1 MINNFLVVLI
11 NTKEIP
17 ILGKLSK
24 NRSVNLKLF
33 KVVGIINNLVKNLKI
48 LKGQIGR
55 KIYYQNQLSRKK

>member
-1 MINNFLVVLI
+1 MINNFLVILI

-24 NRSVNLKLF
+24 NRSVNLTLF

-55 KIYYQNQLSRKK
+55 KIY

>member
-1 MINNFLVVLI
+1 MINNFLVILI

-24 NRSVNLKLF
+24 NRSVNLTLF
-33 KVVGIINNLVKNLKI
+33 KVVSIINNLVKNLKI

-55 KIYYQNQLSRKK
+55 KIY